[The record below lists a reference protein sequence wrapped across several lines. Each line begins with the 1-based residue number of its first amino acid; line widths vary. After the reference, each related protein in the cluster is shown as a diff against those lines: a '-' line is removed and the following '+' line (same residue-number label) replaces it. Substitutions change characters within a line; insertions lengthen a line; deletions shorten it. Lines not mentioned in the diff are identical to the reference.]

1 MMCVSSFCEHCKRI
15 ISTNKY
21 ARFDRCV
28 TQRTQY
34 SRPACRA
41 HTTARPPHKH
51 IQVQIRMARTPPPS
65 VSRTCPSASQHARLT
80 SLAALCKLARS
91 ASAGPWSVQ
100 HSTPPRRIT
109 QALRNEAPPSLLLPA
124 AGRARRHPA
133 CAQPRYQWRAFSSMN
148 PATTIRTTMQ
158 PVSSAAAS
166 VCKRRRQKFHFRGAY
181 GRQGERGARAHT
193 VVCIVAG
200 TSRFVELAVSAVNR
214 RGRAPHPDKWAPA
227 PSQ

>member
-21 ARFDRCV
+21 ARFDRRV

-41 HTTARPPHKH
+41 HTIARPPHKH

-91 ASAGPWSVQ
+91 ARAGPWSVQ
-100 HSTPPRRIT
+100 HSTPPRRIPL
-109 QALRNEAPPSLLLPA
+109 ALRNEAPPSLLLPA
-124 AGRARRHPA
+124 AGRARLHVLSLGTKEVPPALGPLPQPPEQPCSLSAVQLRA
-133 CAQPRYQWRAFSSMN
+133 CANGGDKSS
-148 PATTIRTTMQ
+148 IF
-158 PVSSAAAS
+158 AARMA
-166 VCKRRRQKFHFRGAY
+166 
-181 GRQGERGARAHT
+181 
-193 VVCIVAG
+193 
-200 TSRFVELAVSAVNR
+200 
-214 RGRAPHPDKWAPA
+214 GRASGGRARI
-227 PSQ
+227 PSCGA

>member
-41 HTTARPPHKH
+41 HTIARPPHKH

-91 ASAGPWSVQ
+91 ARAGPWSVQ
-100 HSTPPRRIT
+100 HSTPPRRIPL
-109 QALRNEAPPSLLLPA
+109 ALRNEAPPSLLLPA
-124 AGRARRHPA
+124 AGRARRHVLSPGTNREPPA
-133 CAQPRYQWRAFSSMN
+133 
-148 PATTIRTTMQ
+148 
-158 PVSSAAAS
+158 
-166 VCKRRRQKFHFRGAY
+166 
-181 GRQGERGARAHT
+181 
-193 VVCIVAG
+193 
-200 TSRFVELAVSAVNR
+200 L
-214 RGRAPHPDKWAPA
+214 
-227 PSQ
+227 

>member
-21 ARFDRCV
+21 ARFDRRA

-41 HTTARPPHKH
+41 HTIARPPHKH

-91 ASAGPWSVQ
+91 ARAGPWSVQ
-100 HSTPPRRIT
+100 HSTPPRRIPL
-109 QALRNEAPPSLLLPA
+109 ALRNEAPPSLLLSA
-124 AGRARRHPA
+124 AGRARRNVLSPGTKEVP
-133 CAQPRYQWRAFSSMN
+133 PRSKT
-148 PATTIRTTMQ
+148 PATTTRTTMQ
-158 PVSSAAAS
+158 PVSQ
-166 VCKRRRQKFHFRGAY
+166 RMLDQ
-181 GRQGERGARAHT
+181 
-193 VVCIVAG
+193 
-200 TSRFVELAVSAVNR
+200 VSI
-214 RGRAPHPDKWAPA
+214 
-227 PSQ
+227 